1 MSIKNTH
8 EYLKTLD
15 EIAEIIDKDDL
26 TIQELRELNRKKL
39 AVKKFEFQEVK
50 KYPATLSLLDDF
62 RKNKFCL
69 N

>member
-1 MSIKNTH
+1 MSIKDTH

-26 TIQELRELNRKKL
+26 TIQELRELNLKKL
-39 AVKKFEFQEVK
+39 AVKKFELQEVK
-50 KYPATLSLLDDF
+50 KYPATLNLLEDF
-62 RKNKFCL
+62 RKSKFYL

>member
-26 TIQELRELNRKKL
+26 TVQELRELNLKKL
-39 AVKKFEFQEVK
+39 AVKKFELQEVR
-50 KYPATLSLLDDF
+50 KYPAALNLIDDF
-62 RKNKFCL
+62 KKSKFYL

>member
-8 EYLKTLD
+8 EYLRVLE

-26 TIQELRELNRKKL
+26 TVKELRELSLKKL
-39 AVKKFEFQEVK
+39 AVKKFELQEVR
-50 KYPATLSLLDDF
+50 KYPAALNLIDDF
-62 RKNKFCL
+62 KKSKFHL